1 MMQHSRKKSGF
12 TLVEMAVVLTITG
25 LLLGALFVPL
35 RVQFEQR
42 DYNQAQKEISE
53 IKEAVIGFALI
64 NNRLPCPDT
73 TGDGNEDPCSS
84 TSPASTTGGSVP
96 WVTLGVKN
104 LDPWSQPY
112 RYRVNDAYSTTFTL
126 ATTPSGNGIIRV
138 CSDATCASL
147 LGTNLPAV
155 IYSAGKNG
163 ATQPPAS
170 ADELENVSLTT
181 HAQFDRTFVSHTY
194 SEVVGSEFDDLVY
207 WVSANVLMGRMVTA
221 GKLP

>member
-1 MMQHSRKKSGF
+1 MRIYRKLSGF

-73 TGDGNEDPCSS
+73 TGDGIEDACISILAS
-84 TSPASTTGGSVP
+84 STTGGNIP

-104 LDPWSQPY
+104 IDPWGQAY
-112 RYRVNDAYSTTFTL
+112 KYRVNDGYSTTFTL
-126 ATTPSGNGIIRV
+126 ATAPSGNGVIRV
-138 CSDATCASL
+138 CTDTSCATL
-147 LGTNLPAV
+147 LGNNLPAV
-155 IYSAGKNG
+155 IYSSGKNG
-163 ATQPPAS
+163 ATQPPVS
-170 ADELENVSLTT
+170 ADELENVALTT
-181 HAQFDRTFVSHTY
+181 HADFDRTFVSHTY
-194 SEVVGSEFDDLVY
+194 SEVVGNEFDDLVF

>member
-1 MMQHSRKKSGF
+1 MRIYRQFSGF

-64 NNRLPCPDT
+64 NSRLPCPDT
-73 TGDGNEDPCSS
+73 SGDGIEDAC
-84 TSPASTTGGSVP
+84 TSVSASSTTGGNIP

-104 LDPWSQPY
+104 IDPWGQSY

-138 CSDATCASL
+138 CTDTSCASL
-147 LGTNLPAV
+147 LGNNLPAV
-155 IYSAGKNG
+155 IYSSGKNG
-163 ATQPPAS
+163 ATQPPVS
-170 ADELENVSLTT
+170 ADELENVALTT
-181 HAQFDRTFVSHTY
+181 HADFDRTFVSHTY
-194 SEVVGSEFDDLVY
+194 SEVVGTEFDDLVY
-207 WVSANVLMGRMVTA
+207 WVSGSVLMGRMVAA